1 MAKSIKLK
9 NNMYWDST
17 SITHNKKKLSNYMN
31 LIGSCASFS
40 KTNNQTLPKQ
50 VQNQILFN
58 QTDYVDNECFEL
70 LSDGTIKVLK
80 DISRVQVNLNIR
92 LAEVQDKEHILYC
105 SSTQDEGFNSS
116 GNINQIMAMSGIL
129 SVSKN
134 AIIRTWLYVNN
145 DGGLVQG
152 NSKAWC
158 SINLC
163 VIK

>member
-31 LIGSCASFS
+31 LIGSCACFS
-40 KTNNQTLPKQ
+40 KTNNQTIPKQ
-50 VQNQILFN
+50 VQIQILFN

-92 LAEVQDKEHILYC
+92 LAGVQDKIHILYC
-105 SSTQDEGFNSS
+105 SSTQDNGFNSS
-116 GNINQIMAMSGIL
+116 GNIDQIMTMSGIL

-134 AIIRTWLYVNN
+134 AIIRTWVYVEN

-152 NSKAWC
+152 NSKPWC

>member
-17 SITHNKKKLSNYMN
+17 SITHSKKKLSDYMN

-92 LAEVQDKEHILYC
+92 LADVQNANTVIYC
-105 SSTQDEGFNSS
+105 MGTRDEGFNSS
-116 GNINQIMAMSGIL
+116 TNINQIINLSGTIK
-129 SVSKN
+129 VAKN
-134 AIIRTWLYVNN
+134 DLIMIKSYSDANNVII
-145 DGGLVQG
+145 QG
-152 NSKAWC
+152 ASKAWC
-158 SINLC
+158 GINLC